1 MAQQLLV
8 ALGVAHDHGVVH
20 RDVKPS
26 NVMLGPGGRVTLTDF
41 GIAQAADDP
50 RLTTSGSI
58 VGSPGYMSPERL
70 EGGAATPA
78 SDLWALGAT
87 LFHATQG
94 HGPFTRETTAATISA
109 VLHAE
114 IPPTRTRGPL
124 GAVIPGCC
132 SAPPGPAHGRRPR
145 RCSPGAGPPSA
156 ADATTR
162 PVTGRPPA
170 RPRRRSWPWVAAA
183 LVIGLLAG
191 VAGGIAVARAAD
203 REVTTL
209 TYGEGGDVPVFDVSG
224 LDCLNVRPVPNDVVG
239 YSASLSCDD
248 AHLSEVFGRL
258 EPFGTQREL
267 PYPGREPLTAFASSA
282 CTLLFGSGL
291 VVPQDGD
298 ALAVTALVPSQRSF
312 EQNTGSGPSVS
323 FGARDVYCLLRAADG
338 SPLRGARVAEGAG

>member
-1 MAQQLLV
+1 MGWA
-8 ALGVAHDHGVVH
+8 
-20 RDVKPS
+20 
-26 NVMLGPGGRVTLTDF
+26 
-41 GIAQAADDP
+41 
-50 RLTTSGSI
+50 SGQ
-58 VGSPGYMSPERL
+58 P
-70 EGGAATPA
+70 
-78 SDLWALGAT
+78 
-87 LFHATQG
+87 
-94 HGPFTRETTAATISA
+94 
-109 VLHAE
+109 
-114 IPPTRTRGPL
+114 
-124 GAVIPGCC
+124 
-132 SAPPGPAHGRRPR
+132 
-145 RCSPGAGPPSA
+145 PGAGPPSA

-162 PVTGRPPA
+162 PVTGRPRA

-248 AHLSEVFGRL
+248 AHLSEVFGR
-258 EPFGTQREL
+258 EPFRTQREL

-312 EQNTGSGPSVS
+312 EQTALGTSAS

-338 SPLRGARVAEGAG
+338 SPLRGARVAEGGG